1 MLIVSI
7 KYCHK
12 NSYNYYQNDEFDDIT
27 KKNMKKHNTN

>member
-12 NSYNYYQNDEFDDIT
+12 KSCNYYQNDEFDDIT
-27 KKNMKKHNTN
+27 KKT

>member
-12 NSYNYYQNDEFDDIT
+12 KSCNYYQNDEFDDIT
-27 KKNMKKHNTN
+27 KKKHEKA